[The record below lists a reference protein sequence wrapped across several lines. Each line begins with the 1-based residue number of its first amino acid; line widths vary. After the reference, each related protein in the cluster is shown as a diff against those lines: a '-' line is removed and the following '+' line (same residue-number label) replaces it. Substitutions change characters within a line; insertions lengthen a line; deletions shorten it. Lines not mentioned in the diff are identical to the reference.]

1 MGTHCRPS
9 RCPRAVRGATALLGC
24 IGALLPATATAVAEE
39 KESAAAVELG
49 AVGDWSLNGDVP
61 SLGPLAGVE
70 FTPIKDWLEIESSV
84 SAQFGHGQTE
94 WGADLMFKKPFDLSP
109 TIEFE
114 PGIGPQWMH
123 TTGGGR
129 SADAIAAEA
138 ELDFQFWSSREH
150 RFGWFVEPSYSISLT
165 AGHEQA
171 LGVTVGLLIAIP

>member
-1 MGTHCRPS
+1 MGTHRRRS
-9 RCPRAVRGATALLGC
+9 RRSRAVPGTTTLLACVGV
-24 IGALLPATATAVAEE
+24 LLPAATPAGAEE
-39 KESAAAVELG
+39 KESAAAIELG
-49 AVGDWSLNGDVP
+49 AVADWSLNGGGP
-61 SLGPLAGVE
+61 SFGPLAGVE

-94 WGADLMFKKPFDLSP
+94 WGTDLMFKKPFDLSP

-114 PGIGPQWMH
+114 PGVGPQWMH
-123 TTGGGR
+123 TSGGGR
-129 SADAIAAEA
+129 SSDAIAAEA

-171 LGVTVGLLIAIP
+171 LGLTVGLLIAIP